1 MSKST
6 KKPVRAKFIFNPTAG
21 KENNSPQQLL
31 EILSAMTKY
40 NIAPEVN
47 ILDRG
52 EGIKPVI
59 QRAKEDGTKL
69 IVVSGGDGTADSVAA
84 ELAGTKLTLGIL
96 PTGTANNLALNFR
109 IPRDLEQAVALLREG
124 KRVSVDMGKAE
135 TKEDERYFMELL
147 TVGLLSDIFP
157 SADDF
162 RHGDLLKAG
171 EFISTFASSTPS
183 EITLELDGHK
193 PKTITAYSV
202 IVTNMPYIGNH
213 FRLSRSVSFRDRK
226 LDVFVFTELSKVR
239 IVNDAIRYMSGEVND
254 ASVKHYRVHK
264 AKISSNP
271 PMAINLDGRKLE
283 GNEVKIKAKSK
294 ALHVMAGTEEE
305 FGPRKHEVPE
315 LIKPATT

>member
-1 MSKST
+1 MGKSH
-6 KKPVRAKFIFNPTAG
+6 KKPLRAKFIFNPTAG

-31 EILSAMTKY
+31 AILSAMTKY
-40 NIAPEVN
+40 NIVPEVN

-52 EGIKPVI
+52 EGIKAVI
-59 QRAKEDGTKL
+59 ERAKEDGTKL
-69 IVVSGGDGTADSVAA
+69 IVASGGDGTVDSVAA
-84 ELAGTKLTLGIL
+84 ELAGTSLTLGIL

-124 KRVSVDMGKAE
+124 TRVKVDMGKAE

-147 TVGLLSDIFP
+147 TIGLLSDIFP

-162 RHGDLLKAG
+162 RHGDLMKAG
-171 EFISTFASSTPS
+171 DVISTFASSTPS

-213 FRLSRSVSFRDRK
+213 FRLSRSVSFRDQK

-254 ASVKHYRVHK
+254 ASVKHFRVQK
-264 AKISSNP
+264 ARISSNP

-283 GNEVKIKAKSK
+283 GVEVKIKAKSK
-294 ALHVMAGTEEE
+294 VLHVMAGTEEE
-305 FGPRKHEVPE
+305 FGPPKHEVAE